1 MNRLERSQVIIIV
14 AILFMILFLL
24 IAIVIDGS
32 LMLIQ
37 RQELLRL
44 ASSAGKAGL
53 LEVGNQ
59 IMTQD
64 SIDQIIKQELE
75 LTSQAA
81 NSSNHF
87 GTLSPQEKNP
97 PLRNTQNYHATLISS
112 PIQTQV
118 ASSAK
123 EYINNY
129 KLLKPQ
135 PGYVSETI
143 LYPYQD
149 LSDKSDLEI
158 WVQIR
163 IKIRL
168 IFGSLL
174 FLEEGELIGESIQ
187 SIPNR

>member
-14 AILFMILFLL
+14 AFLFMILFLL

-59 IMTQD
+59 IMTQA

-75 LTSQAA
+75 LTSEAFI
-81 NSSNHF
+81 SSNQL
-87 GTLSPQEKNP
+87 GTLAPQDKTP
-97 PLRNTQNYHATLISS
+97 SIRNTQNYQATLISP

-118 ASSAK
+118 ASSAQ
-123 EYINNY
+123 EFIDDYL
-129 KLLKPQ
+129 LLKPQ
-135 PGYVSETI
+135 LGYVSETI
-143 LYPYQD
+143 IYPYQD

-163 IKIRL
+163 VKIRL

-174 FLEEGELIGESIQ
+174 FLEEGEIIGESIQ
-187 SIPNR
+187 SIQNR